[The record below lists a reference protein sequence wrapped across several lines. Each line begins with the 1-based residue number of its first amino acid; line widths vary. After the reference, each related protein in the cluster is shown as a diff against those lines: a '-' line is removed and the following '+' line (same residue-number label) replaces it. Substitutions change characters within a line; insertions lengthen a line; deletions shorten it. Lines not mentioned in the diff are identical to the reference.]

1 MICNENPLD
10 GATQLS
16 MLPFFKLLWDHMLK
30 FLEVYTFVGVE
41 ATIIQKLCPIYFTT
55 GV

>member
-1 MICNENPLD
+1 LD

-16 MLPFFKLLWDHMLK
+16 MLPFFKLLWDSMLK
-30 FLEVYTFVGVE
+30 FLEVLTFVGIE
-41 ATIIQKLCPIYFTT
+41 AIIIQNLCPLYFTT

>member
-1 MICNENPLD
+1 LD

-16 MLPFFKLLWDHMLK
+16 MLPFFKLLWDNMLK
-30 FLEVYTFVGVE
+30 FLEVLAFVEVE
-41 ATIIQKLCPIYFTT
+41 VIIIQNLWPLYFTT